1 MTQRTERFNKRF
13 LLTGSFVL
21 LLAMAVFTS
30 AKLVSV
36 DAMSNDKEPLYKY
49 YTSYEIQPGDTL
61 TSIAE
66 RYTANTQQSVPDYIE
81 EVRENN
87 ELNTDN
93 IIVGKKLIIA
103 YYSDEYK

>member
-1 MTQRTERFNKRF
+1 MTVFMKKIF
-13 LLTGSFVL
+13 LTTSFVM

-30 AKLVSV
+30 VKLVNV
-36 DAMSNDKEPLYKY
+36 DAMSNETEPLYKY
-49 YTSYEIQPGDTL
+49 YKSYEIQPGDTL

-66 RYTANTQQSVPDYIE
+66 EYTANTQQSVQEYIE

-87 ELNTDN
+87 NLYTDR
-93 IIVGKKLIIA
+93 IISGRKIIIA